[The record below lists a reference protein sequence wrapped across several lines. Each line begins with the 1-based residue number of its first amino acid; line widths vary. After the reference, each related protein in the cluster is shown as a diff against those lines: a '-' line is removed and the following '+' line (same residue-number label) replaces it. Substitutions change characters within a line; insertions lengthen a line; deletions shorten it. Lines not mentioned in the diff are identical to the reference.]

1 MAAWEKKHKDS
12 WESIRCTSAERGN
25 CDNLFSM
32 HYVEVN
38 LFQSS
43 HSTIKEQWKWVR
55 REKLMSKSTGHWP
68 AAVQAFPYIFPF
80 TIDTPQVITN

>member
-1 MAAWEKKHKDS
+1 MGKKKHKDS
-12 WESIRCTSAERGN
+12 WESIRCIRAERGN

-38 LFQSS
+38 LFQPS
-43 HSTIKEQWKWVR
+43 HSNIKEQRIWVWL
-55 REKLMSKSTGHWP
+55 EKLMSKSTGHWP

-80 TIDTPQVITN
+80 PIDTPQVITN